1 MPVEAEADEN
11 QNPNKTEGEGDDHA
25 ELPGGALSPNGSGE
39 SPLAEK
45 IPDADAEMKGGGED
59 ANGGEKEK
67 IRIAEKLFDFSV
79 CGFAVSQPALGVEMP
94 GDVEEGDEAGVA
106 LRAVKPVPYPGVGGD
121 VGLAAYPYIDAVAGV
136 IEHREEN
143 EGPFDKGAEGDSLE
157 IRRNLIVFE
166 AGHEDGAV
174 GPEMFGEKR
183 ADGNDSGERMKFS

>member
-11 QNPNKTEGEGDDHA
+11 QNAYETECEGDDHA
-25 ELPGGALSPNGSGE
+25 ESPGGALGFHGGGE
-39 SPLAEK
+39 SPLAEE
-45 IPDADAEMKGGGED
+45 IPGADAQMEGGGENAD
-59 ANGGEKEK
+59 GGESKK
-67 IRIAEKLFDFSV
+67 IRIHEEVLNFVVSGA
-79 CGFAVSQPALGVEMP
+79 AVGEPTLRVKMP
-94 GDVEEGDEAGVA
+94 GDVREGDEAGVA
-106 LRAVKPVPYPGVGGD
+106 LGGVEPVPYPGVGGD

-143 EGPFDKGAEGDSLE
+143 EGPFDEGAEGDSLE